1 MGAHINLIKASVL
14 GRDGTEKSNVN
25 TPHAAVENLFHEH
38 SAVKPPY
45 DPATLFAL
53 FEASG
58 GLRSNVDAMA
68 TNIDGL
74 GHMFAKTIDLDSEEA
89 EVLISEAL
97 SDRKEWRGLGGGGP
111 SEEFSKVLA
120 HLKKEDGM
128 DGILDNVPA
137 VTKTNPAEVSRTI
150 EEVSREM
157 VRERMRLD
165 CFFDH
170 INPTLSFVQIRMQ
183 TRLDLEVCGNAYW
196 EVLRNKA
203 GVPVQINKIPAAE
216 MRLRRQNVH
225 FTPVPMPVRR
235 NIITFTKEIVQ
246 RRFRLYLQAISAT
259 QASTSLKVVFFKELG
274 DPGVYSSESGK
285 VYKDFDA
292 LQRAEKKDAD
302 DPDIPAAT
310 EVIHFK
316 VHSPTS
322 PYGVPRWI
330 GELVS
335 VLGTR
340 SAEEINLMYFENKG
354 IPPMVVKVTG
364 GRLNKAS
371 RSKLENY
378 IQTEI
383 KGKKNFHKIMILE
396 AEPGGA
402 PLTGLATSQM
412 RIELE
417 PLTKFQQDDGQFMK
431 YIETST
437 DRLGQAFRMPRILRG
452 DSRDMGRSANQTALK
467 FAEGQVFKPARSDFD
482 FTINRRLLPLLEVQY
497 HRFVSNGP
505 DFTEPAELVLML
517 NKMSQAGI
525 LIPEELRQLAAKAFS
540 RQFKRIKQ
548 EWTQRPVILTQEGI
562 RVGSADVDGTAQE
575 PPATAGS
582 DTGTSHEEPEKPKKP
597 VEKAGDQ
604 ELGDE
609 LKRLMSIEREMVESG
624 FWEEGDIDKTDV

>member
-1 MGAHINLIKASVL
+1 MGAHINILKAAVL
-14 GRDGTEKSNVN
+14 GRDGSEKSNVN
-25 TPHAAVENLFHEH
+25 ASQAVIENLFHEH
-38 SAVKPPY
+38 AAEKPPY
-45 DPATLFAL
+45 DPATLFAV

-89 EVLISEAL
+89 EVLIAEAL
-97 SDRKEWRGLGGGGP
+97 SDRKEWLGLKGRQ
-111 SEEFSKVLA
+111 SEDVAKVLA

-137 VTKTNPAEVSRTI
+137 PAKTNQAEVTKTI

-157 VRERMRLD
+157 VRERMRLE

-170 INPTLSFVQIRMQ
+170 LNPTLSFVQIRMQ

-203 GVPVQINKIPAAE
+203 GAPVQINKIPAAD
-216 MRLRRQNVH
+216 MRLRKQNVH
-225 FTPVPMPVRR
+225 FTPVRMPVRR
-235 NIITFTKEIVQ
+235 NIITFHEEVVQ
-246 RRFRLYLQAISAT
+246 RRFRLYLQAVTAT
-259 QASTSLKVVFFKELG
+259 QVVFFKDLG
-274 DPGVYSSESGK
+274 DPQLYSSKTGK
-285 VYKDFDA
+285 PYKNLEA
-292 LQRAEKKDAD
+292 LQLAEKEESD
-302 DPDIPAAT
+302 DPSKPTPDIPAAT
-310 EVIHFK
+310 EIIHFK

-322 PYGVPRWI
+322 SYGVPRWI

-335 VLGTR
+335 VLGVR
-340 SAEEINLMYFENKG
+340 NAEEINLMYFDNKG

-371 RSKLENY
+371 RSKLENF

-402 PLTGLATSQM
+402 PMAGLATSQM

-437 DRLGQAFRMPRILRG
+437 DRLGQTFRMPRILRG

-467 FAEGQVFKPARSDFD
+467 FAEGQVFKPARTDFD

-497 HRFVSNGP
+497 HRFTSNGP

-540 RQFKRIKQ
+540 RQFKRIRQ

-562 RVGSADVDGTAQE
+562 RVGSADVEGTAQE
-575 PPATAGS
+575 PPQTGGETGS
-582 DTGTSHEEPEKPKKP
+582 PTDEPAETKQPK
-597 VEKAGDQ
+597 VEKADDP
-604 ELGDE
+604 ELGEE

-624 FWEEGDIDKTDV
+624 FWEEGDVDKTDV

>member
-1 MGAHINLIKASVL
+1 MGARINILKAAVL
-14 GRDGTEKSNVN
+14 GRDGSEKSNVDAERS
-25 TPHAAVENLFHEH
+25 PVETLFHKFQAE
-38 SAVKPPY
+38 KPPY
-45 DPATLFAL
+45 DPASL
-53 FEASG
+53 FEIFESSG
-58 GLRSNVDAMA
+58 ALRSNVDAMA

-74 GHMFAKTIDLDSEEA
+74 GHMYAKTIDLDSEEA
-89 EVLISEAL
+89 EVLIGEAL
-97 SDRKEWRGLGGGGP
+97 RDRKEWQGMSSAQNEGL
-111 SEEFSKVLA
+111 SKILA

-128 DGILDNVPA
+128 DGILDNVPS
-137 VTKTNPAEVSRTI
+137 TPETNKAEVRKTI

-157 VRERMRLD
+157 VRENMRLD

-170 INPTLSFVQIRMQ
+170 VNPTLSFVQIRMQ

-203 GVPVQINKIPAAE
+203 RAPVQINKIPAAD
-216 MRLRRQNVH
+216 MRLKRQNTH
-225 FTPVPMPVRR
+225 FTPVKMPVRR
-235 NIITFTKEIVQ
+235 NLVTFTEEIVQ
-246 RRFRLYLQAISAT
+246 RRFRLYLQAVTDT
-259 QASTSLKVVFFKELG
+259 QVVFFKELG
-274 DPGVYSSESGK
+274 DPQLYSSESGK
-285 VYKDFDA
+285 PYRDFDQ
-292 LQRAEKKDAD
+292 LQLEEKKDLL

-322 PYGVPRWI
+322 SYGVPRWI

-340 SAEEINLMYFENKG
+340 SAEEINLMYFDNKG

-364 GRLNKAS
+364 GRLTKGT

-378 IQTEI
+378 IQNEI
-383 KGKKNFHKIMILE
+383 KGKKNFHKVMVLE

-402 PLTGLATSQM
+402 PMAGLATAQM

-437 DRLGQAFRMPRILRG
+437 DRLGQTFRMPRIIRG

-467 FAEGQVFKPARSDFD
+467 FAEGQVFKPARGDFD
-482 FTINRRLLPLLEVQY
+482 FTINRRLMPLLEVQY

-540 RQFKRIKQ
+540 RQFKRIKE

-562 RVGSADVDGTAQE
+562 RVGASDVEGTAQA
-575 PPATAGS
+575 PP
-582 DTGTSHEEPEKPKKP
+582 DPEEPAAGAAPTESKPEGKP
-597 VEKAGDQ
+597 AAVEKADDPDLRT
-604 ELGDE
+604 ELA
-609 LKRLMSIEREMVESG
+609 RLMSIEREMVEAG
-624 FWEEGDIDKTDV
+624 FWEEGDVDTSDTEDV